1 MTERLEMVARIVV
14 LAFGGVFT
22 GFLIT
27 VMVLEL
33 SMRDLGASGYA
44 QVRHVELDRL
54 DSLAT
59 VTLLPTAIATI
70 VLVSLGLKWGSPGLG
85 LRSIA
90 LVLLLVVFIVTVVI
104 NLPINADQ
112 RDWSIAHPPNDWASD
127 RDRWQVAHAVRTV
140 AAVLAYGCLIASS
153 GLHRLAA
160 VMPSAVTEEST
171 QAQLT
176 AATSGTPGR

>member
-1 MTERLEMVARIVV
+1 MSLEGVARIVAT
-14 LAFGGVFT
+14 AFGGVFT
-22 GFLIT
+22 GFLVT

-33 SMRDLGASGYA
+33 SMRDLSASAYT

-54 DSLAT
+54 DILAT
-59 VTLLPTAIATI
+59 ATLLPTAIATI

-112 RDWSIAHPPNDWASD
+112 RDWSIAHPPSDWASD
-127 RDRWQVAHAVRTV
+127 RDRWQVAHAVRTM
-140 AAVLAYGCLIASS
+140 AAVLAYGCLIATS
-153 GLHRLAA
+153 GLHKRLR
-160 VMPSAVTEEST
+160 
-171 QAQLT
+171 
-176 AATSGTPGR
+176 GPGEPALVEPRMEVDA

>member
-1 MTERLEMVARIVV
+1 MSRRVESVARVV
-14 LAFGGVFT
+14 SLALGGIFA

-33 SMRDLGASGYA
+33 SMRDLSASAYT
-44 QVRHVELDRL
+44 QVRQVELDRL
-54 DSLAT
+54 DTLAT

-112 RDWSIAHPPNDWASD
+112 RDWSIAHPPSDWASD
-127 RDRWQVAHAVRTV
+127 RDRWQVAHAVRTM

-153 GLHRLAA
+153 GLR
-160 VMPSAVTEEST
+160 
-171 QAQLT
+171 
-176 AATSGTPGR
+176 GPGEPALVEPRMEVDA

>member
-1 MTERLEMVARIVV
+1 MSRRVESVARVV
-14 LAFGGVFT
+14 SLALGGIFA

-33 SMRDLGASGYA
+33 SMRDLSASAYT
-44 QVRHVELDRL
+44 QVRQVELDRL
-54 DSLAT
+54 DTLAT

-112 RDWSIAHPPNDWASD
+112 RDWSIAHPPGDWASD
-127 RDRWQVAHAVRTV
+127 RDRWQAAHAVRTV
-140 AAVLAYGCLIASS
+140 AAVLAYCCLFVAS
-153 GLHRLAA
+153 GLHRRAS
-160 VMPSAVTEEST
+160 VMAFGTTEEAT
-171 QAQLT
+171 DAQLT
-176 AATSGTPGR
+176 EATSCTPGR